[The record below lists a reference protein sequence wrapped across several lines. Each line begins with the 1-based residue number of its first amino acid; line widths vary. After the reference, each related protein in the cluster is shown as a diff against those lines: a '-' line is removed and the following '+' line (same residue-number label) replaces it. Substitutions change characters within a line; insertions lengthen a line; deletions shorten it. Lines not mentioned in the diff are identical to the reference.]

1 MSVTVRAGTRN
12 SQLSGLSGRHGATMT
27 VSRVPGL
34 APLIGLVVTGT
45 LLASCAGLGQAPPGS
60 RAGAPAGQSESAKL
74 EEERQQLQ
82 RERQKLEQERQR
94 FRQERQKPEQ
104 AYRTLEQSHQRLTQ
118 EYQKLDEAAKKQ
130 AAANHDLEEQLA
142 RLHMSLLEREAQVKL
157 LTQKLDAAILEVV
170 RAMAKLRSLESRAE
184 AASHLA
190 ETEIALNVVE
200 RESAGR
206 EKLGDAV
213 QAEKLLAVAGQEFQK
228 QNYGGALYLTTQAKG
243 LLKSGPG
250 VRGGGTETLPK
261 VDGEVPFSLPLPL
274 RVLSRGS
281 VREGP
286 GHNFQVSFAVA
297 EGAPVTGH
305 SYKGMWVRVRNDDG
319 RLGWIFYNLV
329 GQR

>member
-1 MSVTVRAGTRN
+1 MTMSSASKLAPVLGLVVAG
-12 SQLSGLSGRHGATMT
+12 SLLASWS
-27 VSRVPGL
+27 GL
-34 APLIGLVVTGT
+34 APP
-45 LLASCAGLGQAPPGS
+45 PPGG
-60 RAGAPAGQSESAKL
+60 RAGAAPGQTDSAKL

-82 RERQKLEQERQR
+82 RERQRLEQERR
-94 FRQERQKPEQ
+94 R
-104 AYRTLEQSHQRLTQ
+104 
-118 EYQKLDEAAKKQ
+118 LDETVKKQ
-130 AAANHDLEEQLA
+130 AAINQDLEEQLA

-170 RAMAKLRSLESRAE
+170 RTLAKLRSLESRAE
-184 AASHLA
+184 AASNLA

-206 EKLGDAV
+206 EKPADAM
-213 QAEKLLAVAGQEFQK
+213 QAGKLLAVAGQEFQK
-228 QNYGGALYLTTQAKG
+228 QNYGGALYLTTQAKS
-243 LLKSGPG
+243 LLKSGAG
-250 VRGGGTETLPK
+250 ARGAGSENLPK

-286 GHNFQVSFAVA
+286 GHNFKVSFAVA

-305 SYKGMWVRVRNDDG
+305 SYKGMWVRVRSDDG
-319 RLGWIFYNLV
+319 RPGWILYSLV